1 MGMAA
6 RAGLMGCASLRA
18 KKKGDDRVVIALS
31 VRGAGYC
38 RLAGPEAGAGLP
50 VDESP
55 PDSSGDSMSGVPDVS
70 GMLADEEAVSSSGL
84 TSEGGA
90 SCCCSI
96 GFGGSGGTL
105 GR

>member
-1 MGMAA
+1 MG
-6 RAGLMGCASLRA
+6 RASLRA
-18 KKKGDDRVVIALS
+18 KKKGDDRVVIAFS

-38 RLAGPEAGAGLP
+38 TLAGLEAGAGLP
-50 VDESP
+50 VDEAP
-55 PDSSGDSMSGVPDVS
+55 LDSSGDSVSGVPDVS

-84 TSEGGA
+84 TSAGGA